1 MKNMKRQKVF
11 TMLVFS
17 ILFISA
23 GFVSAAVDQPP
34 VIFCADETPGILD
47 SLQNQVSVEKSIQ
60 NSITSGNSQALSAFF
75 FSTIELS
82 IPEAQGSYSKTHAE
96 LLMKN
101 FFSKYPVQSFTIIN
115 EGQSGGEKSR
125 FAIGTYTSSKSDTFR
140 VYYLT
145 KEISGKNQLTILK
158 FE

>member
-1 MKNMKRQKVF
+1 MKRQKVF
-11 TMLVFS
+11 TLLIFS
-17 ILFISA
+17 ILFISIK
-23 GFVSAAVDQPP
+23 FVSGVADQPP
-34 VIFCADETPGILD
+34 VLYGADEPPGILD

-60 NSITSGNSQALSAFF
+60 NSISAGNAQSLSAFF

-115 EGQSGGEKSR
+115 EGQSGGEKSKY
-125 FAIGTYTSSKSDTFR
+125 ALGTYTSSKGSTFR
-140 VYYLT
+140 VYFLT
-145 KEISGKNQLTILK
+145 KEISGRNQLTILK